1 MELTHLGSEA
11 FIWNMLRLLQIIRDL
26 NGYKDSE
33 IRSIYGPYK
42 RNKFYFNYLI
52 NYFKSK

>member
-1 MELTHLGSEA
+1 MELTYLGSEA

-42 RNKFYFNYLI
+42 RNTFYFNYSN